1 MKAGVYLGGFLEC
14 GPWMDLPVMPGM
26 SEQSR
31 VCKCLRICG
40 SPPTPWKPALNWQ
53 DLRRGPCMG
62 KCLDNCS
69 TQSSWALAV
78 PTDLERIRW
87 SWWWELVSQGA
98 LCSVRRAGPCTPGTL
113 AASQFTIS

>member
-1 MKAGVYLGGFLEC
+1 MGGFPEC
-14 GPWMDLPVMPGM
+14 GPWMDLPVTPGV

-40 SPPTPWKPALNWQ
+40 SPPTPWKPALNWP

-69 TQSSWALAV
+69 TQQFLGTCCPHRPREDQV
-78 PTDLERIRW
+78 
-87 SWWWELVSQGA
+87 ELVVGA
-98 LCSVRRAGPCTPGTL
+98 GLPGSL
-113 AASQFTIS
+113 V